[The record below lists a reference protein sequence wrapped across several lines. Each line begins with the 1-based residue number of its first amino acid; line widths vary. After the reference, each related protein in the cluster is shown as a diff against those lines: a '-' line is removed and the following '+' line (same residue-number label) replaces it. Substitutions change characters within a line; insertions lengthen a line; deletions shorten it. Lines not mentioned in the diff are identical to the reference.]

1 MGYAFSANIPRTEAE
16 NAMRH
21 TRLLS
26 LLMVVLMSFAA
37 GAQSRSRKA
46 PRAPQITSAQ
56 RNEAEIRDLY
66 DQWAK
71 VFRAHDLNGIMALYA
86 PGDAVI
92 AYDLIPP
99 LQYVGHESYRKDY
112 KAFLDE
118 FDGPIDIQYRDL
130 HIVAGNDVAFIHAI
144 ERMSGTLKDGNK
156 FDVWCRATS
165 GLRKINGKW
174 LIVHDHISVPA
185 DFNTGKALMD
195 LKPR

>member
-1 MGYAFSANIPRTEAE
+1 MPMSY
-16 NAMRH
+16 

-26 LLMVVLMSFAA
+26 LLIVVLASFAA
-37 GAQSRSRKA
+37 SGQNQPRKA
-46 PRAPQITSAQ
+46 TRAARITNAQ
-56 RNEAEIRDLY
+56 RNEAEIRDVY

-71 VFRAHDLNGIMALYA
+71 VFRAHDLDGIMALYA

-99 LQYVGHESYRKDY
+99 LQYVGRESYRKDY

-118 FDGPIDIQYRDL
+118 FDGPIEIQYRDL
-130 HIVAGNDVAFIHAI
+130 HIVAGTDVAFLHAL
-144 ERMSGTLKDGNK
+144 ERMSGKLKDGNK

-165 GLRKINGKW
+165 GLRKIDGKW

-185 DFNTGKALMD
+185 DFDTGKALID
-195 LKPR
+195 LKP

>member
-1 MGYAFSANIPRTEAE
+1 MEK
-16 NAMRH
+16 AMRR
-21 TRLLS
+21 TQLLC
-26 LLMVVLMSFAA
+26 LLMMGLMSFKAS
-37 GAQSRSRKA
+37 AQNQAHKA
-46 PRAPQITSAQ
+46 PRTLRITNAQ

-66 DQWAK
+66 DQRAK
-71 VFRAHDLNGIMALYA
+71 VFRVHDLDGIMALYA

-99 LQYVGHESYRKDY
+99 LEYVGHDSYRKDY

-130 HIVAGNDVAFIHAI
+130 RIIAGNDVAFIHAL
-144 ERMSGTLKDGNK
+144 ERMSGKMKDGNK
-156 FDVWCRATS
+156 FDIWCRASS

-174 LIVHDHISVPA
+174 LIMDDHISVPA

-195 LKPR
+195 LKP

>member
-1 MGYAFSANIPRTEAE
+1 MVVVMSFSASAQSQPHRAPRTL
-16 NAMRH
+16 R
-21 TRLLS
+21 
-26 LLMVVLMSFAA
+26 
-37 GAQSRSRKA
+37 
-46 PRAPQITSAQ
+46 ITNAQ

-71 VFRAHDLNGIMALYA
+71 VFRVHDLDGIMALYA

-99 LQYVGHESYRKDY
+99 LEYVGHDSYRKDY

-130 HIVAGNDVAFIHAI
+130 RIVAGNDVAFIHAL
-144 ERMSGTLKDGNK
+144 ERMSGKMKDGSK
-156 FDVWCRATS
+156 FDIWCRASS

-185 DFNTGKALMD
+185 DFNTGKALID
-195 LKPR
+195 LKP